1 MTAFARWDDGD
12 LILAC
17 HIQPGAKKSELAG
30 LHGERL
36 KIRLHAPPVDGKANN
51 ELIRFLSKLFA
62 VSKQSISIE
71 SGDLSR
77 QKRVRITNPVNCPAE
92 LELGKL

>member
-51 ELIRFLSKLFA
+51 ELIRFLSQLFA
-62 VSKQSISIE
+62 VSKQSVSIE

-92 LELGKL
+92 LELSKL